1 MSDPLR
7 VIHCGT
13 GLAGAQALR
22 AIILQDGLELA
33 GLLVNSEANV
43 GKDAASFAR
52 LPDCGVLSTRDV
64 DALVAT
70 DADAVIYMLLVPN
83 IDHICKFLAS
93 GKDVIT
99 TAGFFYPRF
108 NNSEVERRLDEACK
122 EGKSSFYS
130 TGLNP
135 GVVDEILPLSL
146 SRLCMSW
153 EQVYIAEYAWLG
165 KYPSQA
171 MLFDMMGFGKTLEDV
186 EAGAVK
192 DMPLMTEL
200 FSGSCAGLGHEL
212 GVEIDDVTETRSFVL
227 AERDL
232 EIKAGTIKTGT
243 IAGQRWRW
251 AGLSNGVERIV
262 QETFWIIAYD
272 LGEGWPE
279 TGSMDGSKWIVSI
292 EGTPSVRCQFEINR
306 SWADPDRKGIPASGA
321 ATGMAAVN
329 ALADVVAAPP
339 GILLAS
345 DLPQPRMRLSR
356 FGSGLST

>member
-1 MSDPLR
+1 MSKPLR

-33 GLLVNSEANV
+33 GLLVNSEGNA
-43 GKDAASFAR
+43 GKDAGSFAR
-52 LPDCGVLSTRDV
+52 LADTGIISTRDA
-64 DALVAT
+64 DALVAS
-70 DADAVIYMLLVPN
+70 DADAVIYMLLVPD
-83 IDHICKFLAS
+83 IDHICKFLES

-108 NNSEVERRLDEACK
+108 NNKDVERRLQQAC
-122 EGKSSFYS
+122 ERGGTSFYS

-135 GVVDEILPLSL
+135 GLVDEILPLSL

-153 EQVYIAEYAWLG
+153 ESVYIAEYAWLG
-165 KYPSQA
+165 KYPSEA
-171 MLFDMMGFGKTLEDV
+171 MLFDMMGFGKTLEEV

-212 GVEIDDVTETRSFVL
+212 GVEIDDVVETRTFVL
-227 AERDL
+227 AEKDL
-232 EIKAGTIKTGT
+232 EIKAGTIKKGT

-251 AGLSNGVERIV
+251 AGLSKGVERII

-306 SWADPDRKGIPASGA
+306 SWADPNRKGIPASGA

-329 ALADVVAAPP
+329 ALADVVAARP

-345 DLPQPRMRLSR
+345 DLPQPRIRPSR
-356 FGSGLST
+356 FAAALPA